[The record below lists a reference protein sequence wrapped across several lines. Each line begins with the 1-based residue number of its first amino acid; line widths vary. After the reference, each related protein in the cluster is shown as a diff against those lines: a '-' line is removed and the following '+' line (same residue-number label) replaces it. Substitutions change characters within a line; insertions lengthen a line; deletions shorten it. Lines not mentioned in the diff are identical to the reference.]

1 MFPCFQDSSII
12 FLPLYNDAI
21 APSLLLSVLDQ
32 LKQLSFSLSVDGSNN
47 AGLKKMNPLAVT
59 FFDVSRG
66 KVVFNLLDRS
76 GEAAATASNI
86 ALAINS
92 VMTKHSLPWSNV
104 AISMD
109 NTSVNLVNVVES

>member
-12 FLPLYNDAI
+12 FLPLCNDAI

-66 KVVFNLLDRS
+66 KVVFNLLDMSSRS

-92 VMTKHSLPWSNV
+92 YLPWSNV